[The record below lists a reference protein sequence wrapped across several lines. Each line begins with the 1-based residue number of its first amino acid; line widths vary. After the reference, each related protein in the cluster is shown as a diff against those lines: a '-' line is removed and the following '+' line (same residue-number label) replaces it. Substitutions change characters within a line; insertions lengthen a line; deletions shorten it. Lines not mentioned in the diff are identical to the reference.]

1 MRTPP
6 AEVWVNVWCTDNDN
20 RRQVGISYCEPIFV
34 NEEDVMDF
42 TEAVEDMLPGL
53 EEFPSLTL
61 KREARAQ
68 SSTPREA
75 VYEELAA
82 DAQVPAPASPTVAT
96 SSMLYRSELSAS
108 LVPGQSAPLE
118 LTTSL

>member
-42 TEAVEDMLPGL
+42 TGAVEDMRATQINM
-53 EEFPSLTL
+53 FKTL
-61 KREARAQ
+61 AK
-68 SSTPREA
+68 
-75 VYEELAA
+75 
-82 DAQVPAPASPTVAT
+82 DAQPALIPIFFGDHPPH
-96 SSMLYRSELSAS
+96 E
-108 LVPGQSAPLE
+108 
-118 LTTSL
+118 

>member
-20 RRQVGISYCEPIFV
+20 HRQVGVSFCEPIFV
-34 NEEDVMDF
+34 NEEDVRDF
-42 TEAVEDMLPGL
+42 TGAVEDMLPGL

-61 KREARAQ
+61 DREARAQ

-82 DAQVPAPASPTVAT
+82 DSL
-96 SSMLYRSELSAS
+96 MLRFPRRLLRLWQHLPCFTGPNCRHRLCQDS
-108 LVPGQSAPLE
+108 LLR
-118 LTTSL
+118 